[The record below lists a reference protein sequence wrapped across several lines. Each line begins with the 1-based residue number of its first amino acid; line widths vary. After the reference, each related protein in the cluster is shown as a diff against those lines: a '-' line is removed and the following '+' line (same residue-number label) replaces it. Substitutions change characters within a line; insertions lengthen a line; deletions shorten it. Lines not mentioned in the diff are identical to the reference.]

1 MIYDQPNDICFSNKT
16 ESFQYNMTPAII
28 GAIKC
33 TLKEKN
39 VSGIRPWIIK
49 EWKVI
54 EVTVLFS

>member
-33 TLKEKN
+33 TSKEKN
-39 VSGIRPWIIK
+39 VSGIRP
-49 EWKVI
+49 
-54 EVTVLFS
+54 